1 MCRVGDRFVLCGI
14 VSGGNK
20 LCREKGI
27 PAFYTRIS
35 AYTRWIENVIRKDEE
50 CEEGFECVSNCKDI
64 DDLEDLLTP
73 DQFRK
78 ISGEKVCETM
88 TVDEQKHCC
97 RIKDDRGK

>member
-20 LCREKGI
+20 LCREKEI

-35 AYTRWIENVIRKDEE
+35 TYTRWIENVIRKDEE

-64 DDLEDLLTP
+64 DVLKKFFSP
-73 DQFRK
+73 DEFRK
-78 ISGEKVCETM
+78 IYGQKVCDTM
-88 TVDEQKHCC
+88 TVDTQKHCC
-97 RIKDDRGK
+97 KKNDR